1 MALPAA
7 PRAVFD
13 RSLKL
18 ARAPLDMALRV
29 TGGRESPAKFALDRV
44 EAGARSATGAFFR
57 DDDLKQEG
65 RRALLAARERERA
78 LGLREESERVEREE
92 ERQLSESA
100 ERVRRA
106 NAKRD
111 KSAQLEK
118 LEVREKSL
126 DAREAAARA
135 KREAEGVRKA
145 ASKAKRARKK
155 DG

>member
-7 PRAVFD
+7 PKAVFD

-18 ARAPLDMALRV
+18 ARVPLDMALRA
-29 TGGRESPAKFALDRV
+29 TGGAESPAKFALDRV
-44 EAGARSATGAFFR
+44 EAGARSAAGVFFR
-57 DDDLKQEG
+57 DEDLKEEG

-78 LGLREESERVEREE
+78 LGLREESVRMERDEE
-92 ERQLSESA
+92 QRLSESA

-118 LEVREKSL
+118 LEAKEESL
-126 DAREAAARA
+126 DAKETAARA
-135 KREAEGVRKA
+135 KREAEGVRKT

-155 DG
+155 AG